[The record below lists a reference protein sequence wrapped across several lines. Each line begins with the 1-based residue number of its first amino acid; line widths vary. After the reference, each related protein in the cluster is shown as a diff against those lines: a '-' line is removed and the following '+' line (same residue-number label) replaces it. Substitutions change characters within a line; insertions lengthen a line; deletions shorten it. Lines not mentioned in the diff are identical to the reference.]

1 VWCTG
6 ARFAWKCAGY
16 LDGMTYARARF
27 VSALFAVTAGAL
39 MAVGAFTF
47 TPGTERWVGFGV
59 GSSVLAVILLAFT
72 IRRRGMIHRLLDLPL
87 VLICAWSIVCARVI
101 EVTGAG
107 SSDLAIKWWGISCGA
122 AIFGIGIVSLVLH
135 ELDLER
141 ELRQAL
147 DTQWSIRALNARGRA
162 AVDGGT
168 RDPVGNGRYA
178 DAVSRSSG

>member
-1 VWCTG
+1 
-6 ARFAWKCAGY
+6 
-16 LDGMTYARARF
+16 MIYARARF
-27 VSALFAVTAGAL
+27 VSALFAATAGAL

-59 GSSVLAVILLAFT
+59 GSSVLAVILLAF
-72 IRRRGMIHRLLDLPL
+72 IVRRRGVIQRLLDLPL
-87 VLICAWSIVCARVI
+87 VLVCVWSIVCSRVI

-107 SSDLAIKWWGISCGA
+107 SSELAIKWWAISCGS
-122 AIFGIGIVSLVLH
+122 AIFGVGMLTLLLH

-147 DTQWSIRALNARGRA
+147 DTQWSIRALNARGRTV
-162 AVDGGT
+162 VDGDGT
-168 RDPVGNGRYA
+168 DADRVSNARYV